1 MEKNTIVGCSHITF
15 LKQGDNR
22 PFPNWINS
30 QKWDY
35 NSIVGNNSM
44 PIFHHTFINICDE
57 YSGKY
62 KNIFLFPLR
71 SIAFNTLWE
80 WMKRNLDNKDFS
92 KRMDHNLFVSA
103 FNNEEN
109 WYVLKKYLKDP
120 LIVDIQNEFYKMWL
134 DWYVANIKN
143 AKFVFWCHFGTEVTR
158 GKFENHLCY
167 SELQERYS
175 NSSVNLFEFKDRYD
189 MSKVFKDGDHH
200 PTDYGYE
207 CIREFLEE
215 KAN

>member
-1 MEKNTIVGCSHITF
+1 MEKNTIVGCSHIHF
-15 LKQGDNR
+15 LKNGENR
-22 PFPNWINS
+22 PLPNWVNNP
-30 QKWDY
+30 KWDY

-44 PIFHHTFINICDE
+44 PIFHHTFIDICGS

-62 KNIFLFPLR
+62 KNIFIFPLR

-80 WMKRNLDNKDFS
+80 WMKYNLDNRNFNR
-92 KRMDHNLFVSA
+92 RMDHNLFLSA

-120 LIVDIQNEFYKMWL
+120 LVVDVQNEFYKMWIE
-134 DWYVANIKN
+134 WYISNIKN
-143 AKFVFWCHFGTEVTR
+143 VKFVFWCHFGTEISR
-158 GKFENHLCY
+158 GTFPPHLTY
-167 SELQERYS
+167 KELQDKYES
-175 NSSVNLFEFKDRYD
+175 HSINLYEFKERYD
-189 MSKVFKDGDHH
+189 MTKIFKDGDFH
-200 PTDYGYE
+200 PTDYGYD